1 MPRKINGYTVVCNSW
16 PATLPHV
23 VTQPHRHQAKEMEL
37 TQIRINS
44 SPTRKYGVS
53 LIQD

>member
-1 MPRKINGYTVVCNSW
+1 MGVR
-16 PATLPHV
+16 
-23 VTQPHRHQAKEMEL
+23 QHRHQAKEMEL

-44 SPTRKYGVS
+44 SPTMESGVS

>member
-1 MPRKINGYTVVCNSW
+1 MIFLLNYNHEW
-16 PATLPHV
+16 PQKEGIVAV
-23 VTQPHRHQAKEMEL
+23 PHRHQAKEMEL